1 MKKTARILICLMLA
15 ICICMGI
22 PAGASADNGDLFV
35 PFEQCRIFAPEV
47 DMVLYPM
54 DSNINLIYG
63 LNGNN
68 MSAEATLDGEPLTLK
83 SISRTEGIGC
93 SYIVMVDV
101 SYRDVNYDHLQLI
114 KKDLMEWI
122 DGLNENDR
130 FILVS
135 YAKEPTILLDGS
147 EKRDAAKKLV
157 ESLDRDNSDANYV
170 KALEEGIRIGGLPE
184 NDNMKRRVLVMID
197 PGKIHEVSG
206 DEFKAVTAKCVEAD
220 MPVFSICST
229 TDELTYFDAAAFS
242 TVTGGWSFNPV
253 SGKNTCI
260 TELRN
265 RLDNGYLLSFTGN
278 SNHPEPES
286 RTLNLKI
293 TLSDGRYFEN
303 DYSVKVRGHIPDST
317 APVAEAEIS
326 EDRTELTVRFSEN
339 VTGAQ
344 SAGNYRFAGAKKDNE
359 IKVKSV
365 NYDSQTLTSTLIF
378 DAPVDDGRYTLTFK
392 NITDTSAEANPVVYP
407 DGKDCLE
414 VTVGDA
420 EGLPLWLILT
430 LAAVV
435 LIALA
440 GVAAAVIVYRKKT
453 APEPALPVQLTIVSK
468 DGQKFY
474 RQVAV
479 GKSFTIGRAA
489 DKVDLA
495 LQGDPK
501 ISRCHLQLSFDGKAL
516 TAVDTGSQNGSMVNG
531 TSIEKQRMLNSGDT
545 ITIGNTQISVMF

>member
-1 MKKTARILICLMLA
+1 MRKTARILICLALTVF
-15 ICICMGI
+15 ICMGFS
-22 PAGASADNGDLFV
+22 AGAFADNGELFMS
-35 PFEQCRIFAPEV
+35 FEQCRIFAPEV
-47 DMVLYPM
+47 DIVLYPM
-54 DSNINLIYG
+54 DSDLNIIYG
-63 LNGNN
+63 LNANN

-93 SYIVMVDV
+93 AYIVMVDV
-101 SYRDVNYDHLQLI
+101 SSRDVNYDHLELI
-114 KKDLMEWI
+114 KNDLSEWI

-130 FILVS
+130 FVLVS
-135 YAKEPTILLDGS
+135 YAKEPTVLLDGS
-147 EKRDAAKKLV
+147 ENRDAAKKLV
-157 ESLDRDNSDANYV
+157 ESLDRDNSGANYV
-170 KALEEGIRIGGLPE
+170 KALEEGIRIGSLPE
-184 NDNMKRRVLVMID
+184 NDNMKRRVLVMIEH
-197 PGKIHEVSG
+197 GKIHELSG
-206 DEFKAVTAKCVEAD
+206 DEVNAVTAKCLEAD

-229 TDELTYFDAAAFS
+229 IDEMTFSDVVSFS
-242 TVTGGWSFNPV
+242 TATGGWAFSSV

-278 SNHPEPES
+278 SNHPEPER
-286 RTLNLKI
+286 RTLDLKI
-293 TLSDGRYFEN
+293 KLSDGRYFEN
-303 DYSVKVRGHIPDST
+303 DYSVKVSGHIPDLT
-317 APVAEAEIS
+317 APTAETEIS

-339 VTGAQ
+339 VTGAE

-392 NITDTSAEANPVVYP
+392 NITDTSAEANPVAYP
-407 DGKDCLE
+407 DGEDCLE
-414 VTVGDA
+414 VKVGDA

-489 DKVDLA
+489 DKANLA

-531 TSIEKQRMLNSGDT
+531 VSIENQRMLNSGDT
-545 ITIGNTQISVMF
+545 ITIGSTQISVMF